1 MCRAL
6 IIKLCQ
12 QASNNYLKYITPS
25 IFMIYS
31 TLFRLDLIDT
41 TLIFKLEI
49 NRNDLNDLND
59 NLGDLFERGW
69 I

>member
-12 QASNNYLKYITPS
+12 QASNNHLKYITPS

-31 TLFRLDLIDT
+31 MLFRLDLIDT

-49 NRNDLNDLND
+49 NRNDLNE
-59 NLGDLFERGW
+59 G
-69 I
+69 